1 METCKYCVSSFVN
14 SFSKFCAWN
23 KISWNIA
30 RMESWNWIYFK
41 LPQYLFWRYT
51 ISRRSLYWVSIT
63 QSLPPTQ
70 PRVTRCQ
77 AHCYSVTLIYCS
89 VHRLGSL
96 IVRPSFTWSQHSR
109 ASHLEGGVVCHGA
122 AGVERHIRHGASL
135 RHDEHLHDY
144 CVIIFVKLFS
154 SYTFMDCET
163 WRPVRT
169 AVFISSQL

>member
-1 METCKYCVSSFVN
+1 MPG
-14 SFSKFCAWN
+14 WN
-23 KISWNIA
+23 LEIEFILDCLY
-30 RMESWNWIYFK
+30 IYFD
-41 LPQYLFWRYT
+41 
-51 ISRRSLYWVSIT
+51 VT
-63 QSLPPTQ
+63 QFHGGVFTLKDLGLNNTKSATY

-96 IVRPSFTWSQHSR
+96 IARPSFTWSQHSR

-122 AGVERHIRHGASL
+122 AGVQRHIRDGARL

-144 CVIIFVKLFS
+144 CVVIFVKLFS